1 MINEIVDKKKLP
13 VQAFEDI
20 DVLEIGEVA
29 VFGGND

>member
-1 MINEIVDKKKLP
+1 MINEIVDKKNS
-13 VQAFEDI
+13 QDI